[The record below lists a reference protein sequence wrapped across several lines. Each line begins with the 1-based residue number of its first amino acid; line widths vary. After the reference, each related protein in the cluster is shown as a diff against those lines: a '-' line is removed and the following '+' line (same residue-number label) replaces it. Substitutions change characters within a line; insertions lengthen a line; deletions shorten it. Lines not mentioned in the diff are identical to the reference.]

1 MLLGNLEWA
10 RGQDTHPMSYEVV
23 ARRWRPNTFASV
35 VGQRHVTATLENAI
49 ERDRVAHAFLFTG
62 IRGVGKTTVARLLAR
77 ALNCSNRQ
85 DGAEPCNECPS
96 CTAALEGSSV
106 DVLEIDGAS
115 NRGIDEIRSL
125 IDASG
130 YRPAIGPYRIYII
143 DEVHQLTKEAFNAL
157 LKILEEPPDHLKFIM
172 ATTEAHKLPATVLS
186 RCQRYDFRRLSLDEI
201 LDQLSVIVKKDDLD
215 VAPEAMSLIAREAE
229 GSMRDAQS
237 LLEQV
242 VAAVGGKVTVEETTA
257 LLGLAG
263 LEQVERCVEAV
274 LDGDAAAVVGV
285 TRELGLGGFDAE
297 RLLSDILDL
306 LRHVTIAASAGPNAV
321 SDRYGESTK
330 ATAGRLASKRS
341 PLDLQRIFSSLLN
354 TASDL
359 RRGVDPELVLEM
371 GLLKAAA
378 LENVESVGQVLAEV
392 RRIAAG
398 GAGGG
403 GGQQQRRAPGRTDS
417 APARTQAPPKRSAPQ
432 QSEPA
437 RSAEARPPEPP
448 APGAPVQAAAAS
460 VARQADEQVVRETPT
475 AAPDPPSATVDSDE
489 ARWEGFLAKVREACG
504 LDLYVTLTNCEV
516 SQWTDEL
523 LELRPTLGSFRRK
536 LDNQAAMGRVG
547 EVARTVLGE
556 NVEVRIAGEG
566 EKPQTEAISVQKIES
581 NKTTRLEKEALEDP
595 LVRKTLEVL
604 GGKVES
610 ISRVDE

>member
-1 MLLGNLEWA
+1 
-10 RGQDTHPMSYEVV
+10 MSYEVV

-172 ATTEAHKLPATVLS
+172 ATTEAQKLPATVLS

-201 LDQLSVIVKKDDLD
+201 LDQLSVIVEKDALD

-297 RLLSDILDL
+297 RLLNDILDL
-306 LRHVTIAASAGPNAV
+306 LRHVTVAASAGPNAV

-330 ATAGRLASKRS
+330 ATAGRLAPKRS
-341 PLDLQRIFSSLLN
+341 ALDLQRIFSSLLN
-354 TASDL
+354 TATDL

-398 GAGGG
+398 GGGGG
-403 GGQQQRRAPGRTDS
+403 GGQQPRRV
-417 APARTQAPPKRSAPQ
+417 APARSEGAAARAQAPAKRSAPPTQ
-432 QSEPA
+432 
-437 RSAEARPPEPP
+437 PPEPP
-448 APGAPVQAAAAS
+448 APGAPVQAAAAP
-460 VARQADEQVVRETPT
+460 VARQAEASAVRETPAANPAPT
-475 AAPDPPSATVDSDE
+475 AGAAGPDE
-489 ARWEGFLAKVREACG
+489 ARWEAFLAKVREACG

-523 LELRPTLGSFRRK
+523 LELRPALGSFRRK

-547 EVARTVLGE
+547 EVARAVLGE
-556 NVEVRIAGEG
+556 NVQVRIAGEA
-566 EKPQTEAISVQKIES
+566 ETPKNEAISVQKIES

-595 LVRKTLEVL
+595 VVRKTLEVL

>member
-1 MLLGNLEWA
+1 
-10 RGQDTHPMSYEVV
+10 
-23 ARRWRPNTFASV
+23 
-35 VGQRHVTATLENAI
+35 
-49 ERDRVAHAFLFTG
+49 
-62 IRGVGKTTVARLLAR
+62 
-77 ALNCSNRQ
+77 
-85 DGAEPCNECPS
+85 
-96 CTAALEGSSV
+96 
-106 DVLEIDGAS
+106 
-115 NRGIDEIRSL
+115 
-125 IDASG
+125 
-130 YRPAIGPYRIYII
+130 
-143 DEVHQLTKEAFNAL
+143 
-157 LKILEEPPDHLKFIM
+157 M
-172 ATTEAHKLPATVLS
+172 ATTEAQKLPATVLS

-201 LDQLSVIVKKDDLD
+201 LDQLSVIVEKDALD

-263 LEQVERCVEAV
+263 LEQVESCVEAV

-297 RLLSDILDL
+297 RLLNDILDL
-306 LRHVTIAASAGPNAV
+306 LRHVTIAASAGPDAV

-354 TASDL
+354 TATDL

-403 GGQQQRRAPGRTDS
+403 GGQQPRRPPARSES

-432 QSEPA
+432 QSKPA
-437 RSAEARPPEPP
+437 RAPEARPPEPP
-448 APGAPVQAAAAS
+448 APGAPVQAAAAP
-460 VARQADEQVVRETPT
+460 VARQAEEQIVREP
-475 AAPDPPSATVDSDE
+475 AAPESGPAIVAGDPDE
-489 ARWEGFLAKVREACG
+489 ARWEAFLAKIREACG

-556 NVEVRIAGEG
+556 NVKVRIAGEG
-566 EKPQTEAISVQKIES
+566 DKPQTEAISVQKIES

-595 LVRKTLEVL
+595 VVRKTLEVL
-604 GGKVES
+604 GGKVER